1 MRYVTVLSLL
11 ALGLGAAGAAS
22 AGDIYCNNQ
31 GKDCSDRPTPGAQ
44 FKGSTFSQ
52 APASSNPASSASSSN
67 SAAPATDAAANA
79 RLSQDASKAAVQ
91 KDVAASRA
99 EQCKAAKDKYQQS
112 IEARRLYRVNKA
124 GEREYLSDN
133 EFDQAR
139 LNARLEMERA
149 CGTPSS

>member
-11 ALGLGAAGAAS
+11 ALGLGAAGAVC

-44 FKGSTFSQ
+44 FKGSTYSQ
-52 APASSNPASSASSSN
+52 APASSSPAAPASSSN
-67 SAAPATDAAANA
+67 SATPATDAAANA
-79 RLSQDASKAAVQ
+79 RLGQDATRAAVQ

-149 CGTPSS
+149 CGNPSS